1 MTLSGAIEA
10 VPGVTLGEEPL
21 AAVAEVTLE
30 KPESALVRIEVTA
43 PTKVDCEQGEDL
55 DLAGMK
61 VEAVYSD
68 GADESRVDVT
78 DKVTVEGFDS
88 EATGTQTITVTYEGM
103 ADTFQVTV
111 AKAETPDPGPDA
123 GTDSD
128 PGTDPDHGVDPE
140 PGTDLDPDA
149 KPGIDDGQQTPDA
162 DGPAEIPATGDAPT
176 LWRRLPASA
185 LPPSPL
191 PRHGQGA
198 SSPGLT
204 RF

>member
-1 MTLSGAIEA
+1 M
-10 VPGVTLGEEPL
+10 
-21 AAVAEVTLE
+21 
-30 KPESALVRIEVTA
+30 RIEVTA

-111 AKAETPDPGPDA
+111 AEAETPDPGPDA

-162 DGPAEIPATGDAPT
+162 DGPAEIPATGDAPA